1 MDMRNIDFNKT
12 WIGIVAGLLM
22 PSLAFLLYYLINYSY
37 MTIPGFANY
46 LKMGD
51 TYTPV
56 ISLCVLA
63 NLAAF
68 YPFIW
73 KEKWN
78 GAKGVLGATFVWA
91 AIVVFL
97 KFI

>member
-1 MDMRNIDFNKT
+1 MMDFDKT
-12 WIGIVAGLLM
+12 WIGLMLGLIA
-22 PSLAFLLYYLINYSY
+22 PSLVLLGYYLINYSY
-37 MTIPGFANY
+37 MTINGFINY
-46 LKMGD
+46 LKAGD
-51 TYTPV
+51 TYTSL

-78 GAKGVLGATFVWA
+78 GAKGVLGATFIWA

-97 KFI
+97 KFV